1 MQVVDSTIEKPS
13 YSVVQTTKEY
23 VLCDYSR
30 DLHPWKKALTNDY
43 STVAYLFEGAEVARI
58 LGTEI
63 PSVWDSYAWAEVRAA
78 LKKSDVD
85 MESLTDQ
92 ESGLSSISSLSSG
105 DDNGTKGSRKRSVT
119 GKSDG
124 GSSRGRK
131 GGRGKSV
138 SSVSASGESTS
149 KPGRASGRTGKQNTQ
164 SKGNGNAQDSRNPKR
179 QRR

>member
-23 VLCDYSR
+23 VACDYSR
-30 DLHPWKKALTNDY
+30 DLHPQKKMLTNDY

-85 MESLTDQ
+85 MDS

-105 DDNGTKGSRKRSVT
+105 DDNGTKVSRKRSVT
-119 GKSDG
+119 AKSDG

-138 SSVSASGESTS
+138 SSVSASGESIS
-149 KPGRASGRTGKQNTQ
+149 KPGRASGGRTGKQNTQ
-164 SKGNGNAQDSRNPKR
+164 SKGNGDAQDSRNPKR